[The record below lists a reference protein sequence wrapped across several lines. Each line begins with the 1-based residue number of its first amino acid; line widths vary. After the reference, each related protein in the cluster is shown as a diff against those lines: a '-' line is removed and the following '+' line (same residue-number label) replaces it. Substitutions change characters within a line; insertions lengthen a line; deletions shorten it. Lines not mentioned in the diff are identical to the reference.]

1 MFLYY
6 LEEFSKGFV
15 ILDDKIRLLESD
27 GNIFG
32 SLLLSIEPKIY
43 DLEQKEIVKELIKLG
58 NSRRWYY
65 KVYGIC
71 DWNQYQNNKNRGNN
85 Q

>member
-1 MFLYY
+1 MFQLMFLYY

-58 NSRRWYY
+58 NSRR
-65 KVYGIC
+65 
-71 DWNQYQNNKNRGNN
+71 
-85 Q
+85 